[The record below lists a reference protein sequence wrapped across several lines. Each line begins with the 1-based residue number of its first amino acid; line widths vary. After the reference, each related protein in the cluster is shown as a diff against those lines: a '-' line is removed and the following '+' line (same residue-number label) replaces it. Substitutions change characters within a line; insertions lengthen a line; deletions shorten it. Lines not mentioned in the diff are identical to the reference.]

1 MKKVPVIVI
10 AVFMLI
16 CSLAFADKPLGPV
29 EMTSVDELAYAIA
42 AYFPKVQGE
51 VTSVQGDQ
59 ITISLGEKNGL
70 LPGMVLTVWRD
81 GKEII
86 HPVTKA
92 VIGRAEDEVGTIE
105 VVAVQEKTSL
115 AVLKKQML
123 QPKAGDRAR
132 ITPKGISLAI
142 LPLRVDKPEIIKDL
156 ATRLGELGRFTIT
169 PNDKVAAFLRD
180 RKQRDTSLVREM
192 GTTFSLDAVVAVS
205 IYPTEGKYLV
215 QSSLFTADDGK
226 TIDTITTML
235 NLTSKRE
242 ALGDVRP
249 FFAPVKDLSG
259 KMPDV
264 PVAARYF
271 AIADLDGD
279 GAAEYVFSDEK
290 KLSIYRTDKSG
301 WKELWTEPV
310 DRKEQEMQQ
319 FHIDVADIN
328 GNGRPEIFVTRMLD
342 GKVSSYVV
350 EFENGSFRRI
360 ANMPVFLRVVR
371 YPGKKGL
378 VLIGQEY
385 APESFFAGQPHE
397 YAWSGSAYTPGAP
410 VVLPKGTDL
419 YSFIYADFGEPRLL
433 LVSFDDDHRLVVYS
447 GDTPLW
453 RSEERYL
460 TVETVL
466 TKPLTGMDA
475 VMGREPTEM
484 DKTNVSVASRVDKS
498 RLVRISGRIAAVDLY
513 GSGKDD
519 IVVVKNTPATF
530 LGGYKGGELE
540 VLTWTGARLEPR
552 WNIKDLAGPI
562 LDIQVT
568 RQDKAGVQIN
578 GLVKVSGGIFG
589 KDALRVEKY
598 EGK

>member
-1 MKKVPVIVI
+1 MKKIRVIVI
-10 AVFMLI
+10 LMFVLI
-16 CSLAFADKPLGPV
+16 SSVAFAEKPLGPV
-29 EMTSVDELAYAIA
+29 EMNSIDELAYAIA
-42 AYFPKVQGE
+42 SYFPKVQGE

-59 ITISLGEKNGL
+59 LTIALGEKNGL
-70 LPGMVLTVWRD
+70 LQGMVLTVWRD

-92 VIGRAEDEVGTIE
+92 VLGRAEDEVGTIE

-142 LPLRVDKPEIIKDL
+142 LPLRGDKPEIIKGL

-169 PNDKVAAFLRD
+169 PNDKVAAFLQD
-180 RKQRDTSLVREM
+180 HKQRDTSLVKEM
-192 GTTFSLDAVVAVS
+192 GTAFSLDAVVAVS

-215 QSSLFTADDGK
+215 HSSLFTADDAK
-226 TIDTITTML
+226 TIDTIVAHL

-279 GAAEYVFSDEK
+279 GAVEYVFSDEK
-290 KLSIYRTDKSG
+290 KLSIYRADKSG
-301 WKELWTEPV
+301 WKEVWTEPV
-310 DRKEQEMQQ
+310 DRKEQGMQQ
-319 FHIDVADIN
+319 FRIDVADIN

-342 GKVSSYVV
+342 GRVSSYVV

-360 ANMPVFLRVVR
+360 ADIPGFLRVVR
-371 YPGKKGL
+371 YPGRGL
-378 VLIGQEY
+378 VLIGQDY
-385 APESFFAGQPHE
+385 APESFFAGQPRE

-419 YSFIYADFGEPRLL
+419 YSFVYADFGEGHPL
-433 LVSFDDDHRLVVYS
+433 LVSFDNDRHLVVYS
-447 GDTPLW
+447 GDTALW
-453 RSEERYL
+453 KSEERYN
-460 TVETVL
+460 TFETVL
-466 TKPLTGMDA
+466 TKPLTGIDA
-475 VMGREPTEM
+475 A
-484 DKTNVSVASRVDKS
+484 VASDSADFNKANIIPGPMIDKS
-498 RLVRISGRIAAVDLY
+498 RLVRINGRMIAVDLY
-513 GSGKDD
+513 GNGKDD
-519 IVVVKNTPATF
+519 LVVAKNTPQNL
-530 LGGYKGGELE
+530 LGDYKGGELE
-540 VLTWTGARLEPR
+540 TLTWTGARLEPR
-552 WNIKDLAGPI
+552 WSIKDLAGPV

-568 RQDKAGVQIN
+568 RQEKAGAQVN
-578 GLVKVSGGIFG
+578 GLVKVSGGMFS
-589 KDALRVEKY
+589 KDAQRVEKY